1 MAKVLNG
8 QPAHRKASDWQAGE
22 SQARDW
28 RRSMS
33 NHVASA
39 LIVYTALQIFMTVKA
54 LQDGLPSI
62 FPYLALVLLVAA
74 IIPACRWF
82 EGHWNKLPDEAAH
95 DPSLRPAFNRDVAGL
110 WLTAIGLPPLITL
123 LFRAVTGTLG

>member
-1 MAKVLNG
+1 MAKILNG
-8 QPAHRKASDWQAGE
+8 QPHRHQATDWQAG
-22 SQARDW
+22 DW

-62 FPYLALVLLVAA
+62 FPYVALVLLVAA

-82 EGHWNKLPDEAAH
+82 EGHWKEISDEAAH
-95 DPSLRPAFNRDVAGL
+95 DPRLRPAFNRDLAGL

-123 LFRAVTGTLG
+123 VFRVLTGTLGS

>member
-8 QPAHRKASDWQAGE
+8 QPAHRE
-22 SQARDW
+22 ARDW

-39 LIVYTALQIFMTVKA
+39 LIVYTALQIFMTVEA
-54 LQDGLPSI
+54 LREGLPSI
-62 FPYLALVLLVAA
+62 LPYITLVLLVAA
-74 IIPACRWF
+74 IIPACRWL
-82 EGHWNKLPDEAAH
+82 EGHWSHLSDEAAH
-95 DPSLRPAFNRDVAGL
+95 DAALRPAFHRDLAAL

-123 LFRAVTGTLG
+123 AFRIVTGTLGS